1 MASSEQDERLTIA
14 PIVGP
19 DDPRRFTD
27 SGIEIDALYSEA
39 EVPKD
44 LELGLRFGWG
54 LNETSPNFFA
64 NTGFGYRY

>member
-39 EVPKD
+39 EVPND
-44 LELGLRFGWG
+44 LELGLP
-54 LNETSPNFFA
+54 LP
-64 NTGFGYRY
+64 